1 MKKLF
6 SLLIFLF
13 LIFSTINHCFAE
25 QSFEEKK
32 KEIIALYNSNNLEE
46 AYNMISKI
54 TEDER
59 DYEIWYL
66 LGNLSQDFNNDTNAS
81 FFLQKSILMNPE
93 FDKAH
98 YNLANIYLK
107 EKKYNSAIKEY
118 KLAIKYKKDFPYYYY
133 NLGCAHL
140 GLKEYK
146 EAKNAFK
153 KAIQLKNDDANFHY
167 NLALTY
173 KNLGNEKELKK
184 ELEIYN
190 KLINKE
196 EI

>member
-6 SLLIFLF
+6 KIFLIS
-13 LIFSTINHCFAE
+13 LILFTANCCFAA
-25 QSFEEKK
+25 QSFEDKK
-32 KEIIALYNSNNLEE
+32 KEIIALYNSNNLQE

-66 LGNLSQDFNNDTNAS
+66 LGNLSQDYNNDTNAV
-81 FFLQKSILMNPE
+81 FFFQKSIIMKPD

-133 NLGCAHL
+133 NLGCAYL
-140 GLKEYK
+140 GQKEYK
-146 EAKNAFK
+146 EAKSAFE
-153 KAIQLKNDDANFHY
+153 KAIKLKDNNADFYY
-167 NLALTY
+167 NLALAL
-173 KNLGNEKELKK
+173 KNLNAEKEAK
-184 ELEIYN
+184 EALDKYN
-190 KLINKE
+190 KLKE
-196 EI
+196 EEK